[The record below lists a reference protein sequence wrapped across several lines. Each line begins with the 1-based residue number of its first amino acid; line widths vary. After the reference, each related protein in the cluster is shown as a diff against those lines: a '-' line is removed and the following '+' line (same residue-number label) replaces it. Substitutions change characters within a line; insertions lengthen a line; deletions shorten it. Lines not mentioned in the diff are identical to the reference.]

1 MSADQPGQPLF
12 ALVEDDPFM
21 SELVCDMLASLGVEV
36 EAFSLGNKLF
46 KSPNLAKFNV
56 IILDLSLPDIDGF
69 DMMERLAVES
79 MGMSIV
85 LISGHDLSVVRAA
98 KIYGNGLGLRVR
110 GALTKPFTKEELS
123 VALGLS
129 A

>member
-1 MSADQPGQPLF
+1 MSAGQPDRPLF

-21 SELVCDMLASLGVEV
+21 SELVCDMLESLCVDV
-36 EAFSLGNKLF
+36 EAFLLGNDLF
-46 KSPNLAKFNV
+46 KSPNFNKLKV
-56 IILDLSLPDIDGF
+56 IILDLTLPDIDGF
-69 DMMERLAVES
+69 GMMERLAVES

-85 LISGHDLSVVRAA
+85 LISGHDLGVVRAA

-123 VALGLS
+123 TALGLS

>member
-1 MSADQPGQPLF
+1 MSAGQPGRPLF

-21 SELVCDMLASLGVEV
+21 SELVCDMLASLGVDV

-46 KSPNLAKFNV
+46 KSPNLAKFSV
-56 IILDLSLPDIDGF
+56 VILDLSLPDIDGF

-79 MGMSIV
+79 MGMPIV